1 MFQKIL
7 IATDGSKH
15 SKRSAEYAVELAE
28 KFNGTI
34 DIAYVV
40 DGNKAKTDVL
50 NTSDKYQLKK
60 KREELMDDVKN
71 IATSANISCETHI
84 LHGEPG
90 PTIVDFVNENNF
102 DCVVVG
108 SRGLN
113 KLQTMVL
120 GSVSHKVAKRVNCP
134 VLIVK

>member
-1 MFQKIL
+1 MFHKIL
-7 IATDGSKH
+7 VATDGSEH
-15 SKRSAEYAVELAE
+15 SLRSTRYAIELAK
-28 KFNGTI
+28 KFDGTI
-34 DIAYVV
+34 DVVYVI
-40 DGNKAKTDVL
+40 DGNTAKTDVL
-50 NTSDKYQLKK
+50 NSTNKYEIEK
-60 KREELMDDVKN
+60 KRNEKISKVKQMVVDVN
-71 IATSANISCETHI
+71 IQCETHI

-90 PTIVDFVNENNF
+90 PTIVEFANENHF

-120 GSVSHKVAKRVNCP
+120 GSVSHKVAKRVECP